1 VIQARDAASPEA
13 VPSITVGVVGQPC
26 RAEVSPWGDVTPW
39 GSRTAPV
46 GTLRW
51 LVAAEDRWH
60 DPSVEAAV
68 RQHRIAGTPVVET
81 RLRIPD
87 GDAVQYAWS
96 TPDRGGVTVV
106 EIYND
111 SPLSFAVAF
120 AGLAVLTDRPP
131 ADVPVQGI
139 DLPADA
145 FVMPVGHHASVR
157 VAIPHEPE
165 RWAGRTPSEIR
176 ADRASV
182 VAGWTATV
190 ERASRLDLPDDV
202 LVTDVIEAR
211 CDLLLSGPIEAT
223 DDAVGFM
230 LDVAELVRLGES
242 ADAWLPEIVAPVESL
257 GRADGTDVDAALVA
271 AERIAIAADDH
282 RAAGDIS
289 RLRARR
295 HPAGGAALGPFS
307 EMVRGRSA
315 GRFVSE
321 VERRL
326 ANGGDLLPAGVPTP
340 WLGVGFEVH
349 RVPTTA
355 RSTVSFAIRWHGE
368 RPAVLWE
375 QRGET
380 IPLTASAVDPMWATV
395 DASGEALWAAPA
407 RPRQISVLEEAMG
420 PSGFRDEGSPEK
432 EK

>member
-1 VIQARDAASPEA
+1 MIQARDAVLPEA

-39 GSRTAPV
+39 GNRTAPV

-51 LVAAEDRWH
+51 FVAAEDRWH

-87 GDAVQYAWS
+87 GDVVQNVWS

-131 ADVPVQGI
+131 ADVHVQGI
-139 DLPADA
+139 DLPTDA

-165 RWAGRTPSEIR
+165 RWAGHTPSEIR
-176 ADRASV
+176 ADRTSV

-202 LVTDVIEAR
+202 LVTDVVEAR
-211 CDLLLSGPIEAT
+211 CDLLLAGPIAAT
-223 DDAVGFM
+223 DDAIGFV

-242 ADAWLPEIVAPVESL
+242 ADAWIPEVVAPIESL
-257 GRADGTDVDAALVA
+257 AKMDGADVDAALVA

-282 RAAGDIS
+282 RAAGDIA

-295 HPAGGAALGPFS
+295 ESTSPPPTTAFS
-307 EMVRGRSA
+307 EIDRDQSA
-315 GRFVSE
+315 GRFVHE

-326 ANGGDLLPAGVPTP
+326 ATGGELLPIGIPTP
-340 WLGVGFEVH
+340 WRGASFEVH
-349 RVPTTA
+349 RVPTGV
-355 RSTVSFAIRWHGE
+355 SSSVSFAVRWHGE
-368 RPAVLWE
+368 RPAILWE
-375 QRGET
+375 QIGDRSTLSAPET
-380 IPLTASAVDPMWATV
+380 DPGWITSEP
-395 DASGEALWAAPA
+395 SGEALWHAPTQ
-407 RPRQISVLEEAMG
+407 PTS
-420 PSGFRDEGSPEK
+420 
-432 EK
+432 